1 MSSPS
6 AATLGPQLRKELD
19 ALFVRL
25 ADGERGAID
34 PAYRVLW
41 PALRAFVGRALGPA
55 REHEADDVTQAALLR
70 LFGQASRYEAGR
82 DAYAWALALT
92 SWELRSAQTR
102 ARRDRS
108 TPLDGAL
115 GHASP
120 NTSPEDAAVQASE
133 REHLRDAIAL
143 LSPSD
148 REVIEQVLADSH
160 PSDATFRK
168 RRERAMARLRAFLKE
183 IHGT

>member
-55 REHEADDVTQAALLR
+55 REQEADDVTQAALLK
-70 LFGQASRYEAGR
+70 LFEQASRYDPAR
-82 DAYAWALALT
+82 DAYAWALTVT
-92 SWELRSAQTR
+92 SWELRSARSR

-108 TPLDGAL
+108 APLDHAVGHPSPGA
-115 GHASP
+115 
-120 NTSPEDAAVQASE
+120 SPEDDAIQASE
-133 REHLRDAIAL
+133 REHLREALAL
-143 LSPSD
+143 LAPVD
-148 REVIEQVLADSH
+148 REVIEQVLSESH
-160 PSDATFRK
+160 PSSATFRK
-168 RRERAMARLRAFLKE
+168 RRERAMTRLRAFLKE